1 MLAAPVEVAEALVAE
16 ALLALE
22 DVILAAVPLDEL
34 ADEALALVA
43 DDALAVT
50 ELEPEED
57 TEPPE
62 TELGSLVPVAVR
74 EAFW

>member
-1 MLAAPVEVAEALVAE
+1 MAE

>member
-1 MLAAPVEVAEALVAE
+1 MAE

-57 TEPPE
+57 TAPPE